1 MTDPDMTDSALSDA
15 LASLDVA
22 RRTRKSVVQI
32 VDALPPDALTVIPPG
47 HSNHVLWNVGHLV
60 VTMQSLVYGLSGL
73 PLGVP
78 DGWLDDFRKGT
89 TPQDGVAAAP
99 YAQVREHFLTL
110 PDQTEADVR
119 AGTFR
124 QYREYR
130 TTPGVV
136 LASVADALRFNLF
149 HEGIHL
155 GTILALRKH
164 LG

>member
-1 MTDPDMTDSALSDA
+1 MTDAETADA

-22 RRTRKSVVQI
+22 RRTRRAVVGL
-32 VDALPPDALTVIPPG
+32 VDALPPQALVAVPPG

-78 DGWLDDFRKGT
+78 DGWLDAFRKGS
-89 TPQDGVAAAP
+89 TPDDGVAAAP
-99 YAQVREHFLTL
+99 YAEVRERFLSL
-110 PDQTEADVR
+110 PDQTEADLR
-119 AGTFR
+119 AGRFEG
-124 QYREYR
+124 YREYR

-136 LASVADALRFNLF
+136 LTSVADALRFNLY
-149 HEGIHL
+149 HEGLHL

-164 LG
+164 VG